1 MRIVFMG
8 SAEFA
13 VPALSALNLNHDII
27 GVITQPDRP
36 QGRGRQPASTPV
48 KRLALELSL
57 PVYQP
62 ERLREPEVVSRLR
75 ETAPEV
81 IVVVAYGQILP
92 ASVLSIPEKG
102 CINLHG
108 SLLPSY
114 RGAAPVQWAVIHGQ
128 KETGVTTMFMDEGL
142 DTGDI
147 LLQRRVP
154 LPEEIT
160 AGELYSW
167 LAQEGSELLLETLRQ
182 MESGVLQRTPQDSSR
197 ASYAP
202 PLKREHERIDWRLS
216 AAEIHNLVRG
226 LNPQPGAYTTINGKP
241 LKIWRTGI
249 YPGGETDASQLQ
261 APGEI
266 VSEVNREDLLVQ
278 TGKGRLLVTEVQPV
292 GKKRMSA
299 GAFARGYR
307 VGPGVLMGES

>member
-13 VPALSALNLNHDII
+13 VPALNALNPRHSIL
-27 GVITQPDRP
+27 GVFTQPDRP
-36 QGRGRQPASTPV
+36 RGRGRQPAPTPV
-48 KRLALELSL
+48 KELALQLGL

-62 ERLREPEVVSRLR
+62 ERVKEPTAISWLQEA
-75 ETAPEV
+75 APEA

-92 ASVLSIPEKG
+92 PAILAVPAKG

-154 LPEEIT
+154 LTGEMT
-160 AGELYSW
+160 SGELYSW
-167 LAQEGSELLLETLRQ
+167 LAREGAELLVETLEKLET
-182 MESGVLQRTPQDSSR
+182 GVLTRLPQDPSR

-202 PLKREHERIDWRLS
+202 PLKREHERIDWRLP

-226 LNPQPGAYTTINGKP
+226 LNPQPGAYTTINGKT
-241 LKIWRTGI
+241 LKIWRTGRD
-249 YPGGETDASQLQ
+249 PAGEPDGSRLQ
-261 APGEI
+261 VPGEI
-266 VSEVNREDLLVQ
+266 VGEINREELLVQ
-278 TGKGRLLVTEVQPV
+278 TGSGRLLLREVQPV
-292 GKKRMSA
+292 GKNRMSA

-307 VGPGVLMGES
+307 IGPGVVMGED